1 MCLKI
6 VVSCLSV
13 AAVGDCLIGKELPLL
28 KKRFTVLTVLTVLTV
43 IYRHNMGNVGYV
55 GYFSYE
61 VILSFADAHVLNCYT
76 DRVIRIENT
85 QFPKVENHTRADIF
99 FVLRLENIC

>member
-43 IYRHNMGNVGYV
+43 IYRHNNMGNVGYVGYV

-61 VILSFADAHVLNCYT
+61 VILSFADAHV
-76 DRVIRIENT
+76 
-85 QFPKVENHTRADIF
+85 F
-99 FVLRLENIC
+99 